1 MTDEGGL
8 FEEVAVGRLD
18 ERPGKCSRDNGR

>member
-8 FEEVAVGRLD
+8 FEEVVVGRLD